1 MTSWRPSLLNGPTC
15 NRGAGPEMMYVQ
27 YLELSCVPAQAS
39 SIVPLLAPADGT
51 HGHDVPLLPDD
62 DAQVSRGTLS
72 SR

>member
-1 MTSWRPSLLNGPTC
+1 MLRERPSLLNDPTC
-15 NRGAGPEMMYVQ
+15 NRGAGPEMTYVQ
-27 YLELSCVPAQAS
+27 DLQLPCVPAQAS

-62 DAQVSRGTLS
+62 ETQVSRGTLS